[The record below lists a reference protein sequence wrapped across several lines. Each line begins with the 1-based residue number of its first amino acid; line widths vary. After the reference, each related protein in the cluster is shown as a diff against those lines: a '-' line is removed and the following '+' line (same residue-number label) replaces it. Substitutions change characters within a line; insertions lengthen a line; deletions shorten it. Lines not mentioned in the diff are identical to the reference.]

1 MSKVKFIVDKDDT
14 LLKAIEKMNKDL
26 KVVTEKALKASKQ
39 YVTQKLIQD
48 TVKPNYP
55 HEGKYSGG
63 DFAKSIDRN
72 YIVNWQGTTA
82 DINVGYDFNKS
93 GMLSIYLLNG
103 VKARGIKPANKLHDD
118 IYSPRTHKKILE
130 IQEETILKILQ
141 R

>member
-55 HEGKYSGG
+55 HQGKYSGG
-63 DFAKSIDRN
+63 DFAKSIDKN
-72 YIVNWQGTTA
+72 YTVNWQGTTA
-82 DINVGYDFNKS
+82 DINVGYYFKKS
-93 GMLSIYLLNG
+93 GMLSVYLL
-103 VKARGIKPANKLHDD
+103 RGTKNMDAAKKIYDD

>member
-55 HEGKYSGG
+55 HQGKYSGG
-63 DFAKSIDRN
+63 DFAKSIDKN
-72 YIVNWQGTTA
+72 YTVNWQGTTA

-93 GMLSIYLLNG
+93 GMLSVYLL
-103 VKARGIKPANKLHDD
+103 RGTKNMDAAKKIHDD